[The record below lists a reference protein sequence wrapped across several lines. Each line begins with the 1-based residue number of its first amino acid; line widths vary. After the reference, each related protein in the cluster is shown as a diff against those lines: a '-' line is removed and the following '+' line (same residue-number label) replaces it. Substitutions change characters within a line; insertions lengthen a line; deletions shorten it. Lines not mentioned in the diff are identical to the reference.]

1 MDHVL
6 VVDDD
11 PSTIEMMEVV
21 LRLAGHEVR
30 SAASATEALSAAHRD
45 QPRAVLLDVM
55 LPGMSGLEL
64 LEVIRS
70 DPRTARLPVLLFSA
84 WAGAVD
90 PWAAIA
96 AGADGFL
103 SKPLDVETLVAE
115 VERLLADSSEEGS
128 APSA

>member
-21 LRLAGHEVR
+21 LGLAGHAVR
-30 SAASATEALSAAHRD
+30 SAASAAEALSSAHQD
-45 QPRAVLLDVM
+45 QPCAVLLDVM

-64 LEVIRS
+64 LELMRR
-70 DPRTARLPVLLFSA
+70 DPRMREVPVLLFSA

-90 PWAAIA
+90 PWSAIA
-96 AGADGFL
+96 AGASGYL
-103 SKPLDVETLVAE
+103 SKPLDVETLVTE
-115 VERLLADSSEEGS
+115 VERLLADSACEG
-128 APSA
+128 PDGHG